1 MYRAK
6 DQGRNNYQF
15 YSAQMNKHTFDRL
28 AMESSLRRAIERNEC
43 LLHYQPKLDLR
54 TGAIAGVEALI
65 RWKHPDWGMVSP
77 AQFIPLAEET
87 GLIVQIGEWVLK
99 TACDQSREW
108 RGQGIP
114 PRRVFGDL
122 SSPPLCPK
130 TPVSDAA
137 RTPPHSGLT
146 PQLRDL

>member
-1 MYRAK
+1 
-6 DQGRNNYQF
+6 
-15 YSAQMNKHTFDRL
+15 MNKHTLERL
-28 AMESSLRRAIERNEC
+28 AMECSLRRAIERNEF

-99 TACDQSREW
+99 TACDQSRMW
-108 RGQGIP
+108 RDQGIQAMRVAGNP
-114 PRRVFGDL
+114 LARQIWQKRSGERRVG
-122 SSPPLCPK
+122 K
-130 TPVSDAA
+130 E
-137 RTPPHSGLT
+137 G
-146 PQLRDL
+146 